1 MKRAALITSAVLGLG
16 SMVADSIATELQQG
30 KAPKEARFERQKQQ
44 IARRFAIS
52 VPTIEALTFV
62 ESSNKPRA
70 QSGAGAYG
78 LMQINKAH
86 IGGVLCPEA
95 RTVEDLFNPA
105 INTTCGARILRY
117 ELNRY
122 GDDLALALAAYN
134 GGPKCV
140 KDGRIVCKE
149 SRIHSERVLLRIAR
163 DLGN

>member
-16 SMVADSIATELQQG
+16 SMVADSIATELQLG
-30 KAPKEARFERQKQQ
+30 SGAKESRFEREK
-44 IARRFAIS
+44 RRISRQFAIS

-86 IGGVLCPEA
+86 VGGVLCPEA
-95 RTVEDLFNPA
+95 RTVEDLFNPV

-122 GDDLALALAAYN
+122 NDDLALALAAYN
-134 GGPKCV
+134 GGPKCI
-140 KDGRIVCKE
+140 KGGRIICKE
-149 SRIHSERVLLRIAR
+149 SQIHSERVLFRLAKNI
-163 DLGN
+163 GN